1 MRPSQHTRPVRRA
14 PIAAGLALIALAGC
28 SRSGQN
34 ASPGGSDAGAVGTGV
49 TLSIAY
55 QGQSFPVDL
64 GSVAT
69 TRFNGEKLV
78 KLSDVW
84 TAAHIKAERSS
95 LEFEFVGADGFMPA
109 EKGCPDLSGA
119 MLEKGFIDPTSR
131 NLSWDASFGSR
142 RCYSVKNVAKMNAH
156 APSGTPGPNETAG
169 KP

>member
-1 MRPSQHTRPVRRA
+1 MKPSRHTRA
-14 PIAAGLALIALAGC
+14 LIAAALALIALAGC

-34 ASPGGSDAGAVGTGV
+34 ATPPGADAGAVGNGV

-55 QGQSFPVDL
+55 QGQSIHVDL
-64 GSVAT
+64 GSIAT
-69 TRFNGEKLV
+69 TSFNGEKLV

-95 LEFEFVGADGFMPA
+95 LEFEFVGADGFTPA
-109 EKGCPDLSGA
+109 EKGCADLSGT

-131 NLSWDASFGSR
+131 NLAWDASFGSR
-142 RCYSVKNVAKMNAH
+142 RCYSVKNVAKMNAY
-156 APSGTPGPNETAG
+156 APSGAPAPNASAG

>member
-1 MRPSQHTRPVRRA
+1 MLLTSA
-14 PIAAGLALIALAGC
+14 LALLLLAGC
-28 SRSGQN
+28 SRSDQKAG
-34 ASPGGSDAGAVGTGV
+34 ATADAAGAVGTGV

-55 QGQSFPVDL
+55 QGQSIPVDL

-69 TRFNGEKLV
+69 TSFNGEKLV

-84 TAAHIKAERSS
+84 TATHIKAERSS

-119 MLEKGFIDPTSR
+119 MLEKGFINPTSR

-156 APSGTPGPNETAG
+156 APSGAPGPNATAG